1 MKAPAGYETLAA
13 QRWPILQQIK
23 YLQTQLKAIDA
34 PMVAQ
39 LEEYY
44 RKQGWASPDLA
55 AANELKKLH
64 LKFDPK

>member
-1 MKAPAGYETLAA
+1 MKAPEGYARLTA
-13 QRWPILQQIK
+13 QRWPILEQIK
-23 YLQTQLKAIDA
+23 DLQAQLKAIDA